1 MSFNA
6 KYNDLKEKVVIVAG
20 SNGLLGKKCVDGFI
34 TQESMVI
41 GIDSESSN
49 TREMENYIH
58 FSCDLTSINETE
70 KIISSII
77 NKYKK
82 IYAMVNTAYPRTRDW
97 GRSYLDE
104 DIKYFN
110 SNVNMQLGSTYQ
122 ITKLLADAMRNNNEG
137 SIINY
142 GSTYGILAHNVNI
155 YKRSEIAPSITY
167 NSIKGGVAN
176 LTRAF
181 ASYYGKNNLRINSIC
196 PGGIYNGH
204 QKDFVED
211 YSALTPLNRMGTPNE
226 IAEASVFLSSN
237 SASYITGQNILV
249 DGGWSAW

>member
-1 MSFNA
+1 MPFNA
-6 KYNDLKEKVVIVAG
+6 KYNDLKGKVVIVAG
-20 SNGLLGKKCVDGFI
+20 ANGLLGKKCVDGFI

-41 GIDSESSN
+41 GIDSESSK
-49 TREMENYIH
+49 TKEVENYIH
-58 FSCDLTSINETE
+58 FFCDLTKINETE
-70 KIISSII
+70 KTISSII
-77 NKYKK
+77 SKYKK
-82 IYAMVNTAYPRTRDW
+82 IYAMVNTAYPRTKDW
-97 GRSYLDE
+97 GRSFIDE

-122 ITKLLADAMRNNNEG
+122 ITKLLADIMKENNEG

-142 GSTYGILAHNVNI
+142 GSTYGILANNVNI
-155 YKRSEIAPSITY
+155 YKRSVIEPSITY

-181 ASYYGKNNLRINSIC
+181 ASYYGKYNLRINSIC
-196 PGGIYNGH
+196 PGGIYNNH

-211 YSALTPLNRMGTPNE
+211 FSALTPLNRMGRPNE